1 MLIIGCKMAAG
12 TIYADELAAEGISST
27 RNRRREPHTAFK
39 WR

>member
-1 MLIIGCKMAAG
+1 MNPTVKCIERFQGV
-12 TIYADELAAEGISST
+12 ADELAAEGISST